1 MTEPFRC
8 TRGARSLLAAIL
20 ILGVSAIGM
29 SSALAQVYRC
39 ESAGGV
45 PVYQGTANGKDCQP
59 IDLAPLTTIPAPD
72 GPVRAKAAPAGARTT
87 TGATAGTAAASAR
100 KFPAVTPA
108 SQRVRDDDRRQI
120 LEEELR
126 KEAERLDGLR
136 SQRAQ
141 LAAAPSAAA
150 LAGSTGEKTPDDTP
164 ATTEAGRL
172 ERDIERSQGNLDAL
186 RRELDAIG
194 PARRESGQ

>member
-72 GPVRAKAAPAGARTT
+72 GQ
-87 TGATAGTAAASAR
+87 AGTRAHGRFRECEPS
-100 KFPAVTPA
+100 
-108 SQRVRDDDRRQI
+108 RV
-120 LEEELR
+120 
-126 KEAERLDGLR
+126 
-136 SQRAQ
+136 S
-141 LAAAPSAAA
+141 
-150 LAGSTGEKTPDDTP
+150 
-164 ATTEAGRL
+164 
-172 ERDIERSQGNLDAL
+172 
-186 RRELDAIG
+186 
-194 PARRESGQ
+194 